1 MTKAEAKLAWA
12 AFEPLLASHAQATLG
27 SLLAMGEWSRGAGM
41 AGIPIARQAQKHAV
55 YLAAMQELLAGFSP
69 EQGSEARQALCEIE
83 EALRQEI
90 KAGIIEILLGGEP
103 SAEHGA
109 ALQASIEQFTLG
121 LVTEE
126 M

>member
-12 AFEPLLASHAQATLG
+12 AFEPLLVSHAQSTLG
-27 SLLAMGEWSRGAGM
+27 CLLAMGEWSRGAGTW
-41 AGIPIARQAQKHAV
+41 GEPIARQAQKHSA
-55 YLAAMQELLAGFSP
+55 YLAAEQELLVGLSP
-69 EQGSEARQALCEIE
+69 EQALEASQALHEIE

-90 KAGIIEILLGGEP
+90 KGGIIEILLGGEP